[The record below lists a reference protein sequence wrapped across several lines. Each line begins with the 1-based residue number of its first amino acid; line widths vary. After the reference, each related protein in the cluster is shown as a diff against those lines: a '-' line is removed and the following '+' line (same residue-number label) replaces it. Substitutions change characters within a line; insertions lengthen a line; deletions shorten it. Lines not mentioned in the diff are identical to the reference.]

1 MIIERII
8 FNVVAFA
15 LFFVIFLK
23 MIYKNDSNYIYITGV
38 QALGI
43 AISFIGLVF
52 RINLP
57 ITLLTLTYIL
67 SILLPIV
74 IIIIE
79 KNGLLL
85 SEIIAITFAHIYI
98 KMGKQERATKILLD
112 LLEKYSNSYYAHKML
127 AEIYEKQEKIEVAI
141 DEYRRVIEI
150 NKGDYK
156 SYYNLSYLLNKYDNK
171 EEAKIY
177 LKIITS
183 KKPEMYEAV
192 SLLGDILYEQE
203 NFKEAL
209 NVYLDALQY
218 NMDNYDLY
226 YNIGMIYTRL
236 NDFQSAKEYY
246 EKAAQLNSLLYHA
259 KYDLG
264 QILLLHNEEEEAS
277 QYFEE
282 CLEDKELEQDA
293 YYYLGYISML
303 KGDRYLALQ
312 YLNMAVQDN
321 YRIYE
326 KAKKE
331 KIFIIISN
339 KINKPNKTVKEN
351 QYRTLTK
358 KEINTMIHLENT
370 YELVGSL
377 NRNDLKAIKIIKDKL
392 NEENKEREME

>member
-358 KEINTMIHLENT
+358 KEINTMVHLENT